1 MNAGE
6 HPVIG
11 MADVLNA
18 TGAFTMEIPCPRS
31 RSTAT
36 IRCGCGRAVCVGG
49 WGVWV
54 GGWGGDVGWKIWG
67 CGGHEARTDDSLNA
81 ALVVR

>member
-1 MNAGE
+1 MNAGD

-11 MADVLNA
+11 MADVLNT

-36 IRCGCGRAVCVGG
+36 IRWVVAAGGNEAGRRHMARHVCESAG
-49 WGVWV
+49 WRRPGA
-54 GGWGGDVGWKIWG
+54 DPAI
-67 CGGHEARTDDSLNA
+67 HPAASLA
-81 ALVVR
+81 